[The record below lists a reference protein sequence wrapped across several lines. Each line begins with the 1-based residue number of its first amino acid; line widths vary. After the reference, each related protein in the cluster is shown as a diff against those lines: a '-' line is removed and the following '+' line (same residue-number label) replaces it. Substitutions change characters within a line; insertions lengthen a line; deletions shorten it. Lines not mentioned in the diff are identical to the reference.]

1 MLKAADIMTQD
12 VATIRGLATVAE
24 AATLMRAR
32 GWRALIVDR
41 RHEQDAYGIITE
53 TDIVYKV
60 AALGVDPTTIRV
72 YQIMTKPCISINPDL
87 GVEYV
92 ARLFAEN
99 GLRIA
104 PVIQKTL
111 LGIISETDILN
122 KGDFLD
128 RPQQTLLE
136 QDLTTA
142 IATARVICERE
153 GVTSKACLDAW
164 MVVDAIQSETAFQQ
178 SESLEKTAFEE
189 FCEEYPEV
197 LEVTMYES
205 WCSG

>member
-1 MLKAADIMTQD
+1 MLKAADIMTKD

-24 AATLMRAR
+24 AATLMRER
-32 GWRALIVDR
+32 GWRALMVDR
-41 RHEQDAYGIITE
+41 RHDQDAYGIITE

-60 AALGVDPTTIRV
+60 AALGIDPTTVRV

-128 RPQQTLLE
+128 RPLMTILE

-142 IATARVICERE
+142 IATARSLCERE
-153 GVTSKACLDAW
+153 GVTSKACLEAW
-164 MVVDAIQSETAFQQ
+164 MVVDAIESEAAFQQ
-178 SESLEKTAFEE
+178 SEGLEKTAFEE

-197 LEVTMYES
+197 LELTMYES
-205 WCSG
+205 WCGG

>member
-1 MLKAADIMTQD
+1 MLKAADIMTKD

-24 AATLMRAR
+24 AATLMRER
-32 GWRALIVDR
+32 GWRALMVDR
-41 RHEQDAYGIITE
+41 RHDQDAYGIITE

-60 AALGVDPTTIRV
+60 AALGIDPTTVRV

-128 RPQQTLLE
+128 RPLMTMLE

-142 IATARVICERE
+142 IATARSLCERE
-153 GVTSKACLDAW
+153 GVTSKACLEAW
-164 MVVDAIQSETAFQQ
+164 MVVDAIESEAAFQQ
-178 SESLEKTAFEE
+178 SEGLEKTAFEE

-197 LEVTMYES
+197 LELTMYES
-205 WCSG
+205 WCGG